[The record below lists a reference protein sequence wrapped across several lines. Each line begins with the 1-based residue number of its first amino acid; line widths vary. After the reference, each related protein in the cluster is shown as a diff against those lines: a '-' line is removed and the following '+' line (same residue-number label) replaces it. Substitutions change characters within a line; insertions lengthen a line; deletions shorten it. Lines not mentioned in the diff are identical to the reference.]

1 MSDVWRASSK
11 CSARPLPDVRLVGS
25 VFDVDLGLFSML
37 PNLVVILP
45 LGRLLRRR
53 IGFTLFQP
61 M

>member
-1 MSDVWRASSK
+1 MSGERAQNVQP
-11 CSARPLPDVRLVGS
+11 ALWPDVRLVGS

-37 PNLVVILP
+37 PNSVVILP